1 MIEPGYIIAGLSAL
15 GGAVWAL
22 VTMHFSVQVLILSV
36 GEMKDAVKEANLGGI
51 VLAKQMALLEFRIS
65 AIEEE
70 QKRMKQLER
79 VPS

>member
-22 VTMHFSVQVLILSV
+22 VTMHFSVQALILGV
-36 GEMKDAVKEANLGGI
+36 TEMKETVREGNLGGI
-51 VLAKQMALLEFRIS
+51 VLARQMSLLEFRIS
-65 AIEEE
+65 AIEDE

-79 VPS
+79 AP